1 MSLFYI
7 FQLYSLYLMRFN
19 SCLLILFICS
29 LGFGQSEETTKV
41 KDSIKKVE
49 LLNHLSNGYFPTKHF
64 NFDLRYL
71 IKYNQYEGFRTGIG
85 GVTNQDFSSVFRI
98 EGYGVYGFL
107 DKDYKF
113 SLGAGV
119 RIDKQRNTWITLKYT
134 DDLQETGSSSF
145 ITDKRF
151 FQFFEPR
158 LINIEQFHKHITKSL
173 SIEHQLTPKV
183 LTETKFSISKIDPT
197 YTYTFA
203 HEELGDFNNF
213 NLTTGT
219 LSAQWSP
226 FSKFKHT
233 PNGIVETVKGF
244 PKFTF
249 QYTKSFNDFIN
260 SEFSFSKFDFRAIQQ
275 FNYNNNSL
283 TEIVITGGLAD
294 GDIPIT
300 HLYHAFPNNVNK
312 ETILQRF
319 SVAGN
324 NSFETMFFGEFFS
337 DTFIN
342 LQIKHKFKYW
352 EISPW
357 LKPQFTLISRHAIGD
372 MNNKERHQGL
382 TFNTLNKGFS
392 EIGLEINRLFF
403 GFGLSFAYRYGAYH
417 FSRFDDNF
425 AFKFTF
431 NIDIKK

>member
-1 MSLFYI
+1 
-7 FQLYSLYLMRFN
+7 MRYYW
-19 SCLLILFICS
+19 CLLLFFLCS
-29 LGFGQSEETTKV
+29 IGFGQSNGTSTV
-41 KDSIKKVE
+41 NDSIKKVE
-49 LLNHLSNGYFPTKHF
+49 LLKHLGNGYFPTKYF

-71 IKYNQYEGFRTGIG
+71 IKYNQYEGFRTGLG
-85 GVTNQDFSSVFRI
+85 GVTNQTFSDTFRI

-107 DKDYKF
+107 DEAFKY
-113 SLGAGV
+113 SVGAGF
-119 RIDKQRNTWITLKYT
+119 RIAKQNNTWITLKYT

-145 ITDKRF
+145 LTDKRF

-158 LINIEQFHKHITKSL
+158 LINIEQFHRHISKSV
-173 SIEHQLTPKV
+173 SIEHQLTPNV
-183 LTETKFSISKIDPT
+183 LTETRFAISKIDPT
-197 YTYTFA
+197 YTYTFV
-203 HEELGDFNNF
+203 HEELGDYNNF
-213 NLTTGT
+213 DLTTGT

-226 FSKFKHT
+226 FSKFERT
-233 PNGIVETVKGF
+233 PNGIVELNQGF

-249 QYTKSFNDFIN
+249 QYTKSFNN
-260 SEFSFSKFDFRAIQQ
+260 LLNGEFSFSKLDFRAIQQ
-275 FNYNNNSL
+275 FNHKNESL

-324 NSFETMFFGEFFS
+324 NSFETMYFGEFFS
-337 DTFIN
+337 DTFVN
-342 LQIKHKFKYW
+342 FQLKHKFKYL

-357 LKPQFTLISRHAIGD
+357 LKPQFTLISRHAFGD
-372 MNNKERHQGL
+372 MNHKERHQGL
-382 TFNTLNKGFS
+382 VFNTLKKGYS

-417 FSRFDDNF
+417 LTKFDDNF

-431 NIDIKK
+431 NIDIKNRK